1 VTTEI
6 FSLYIFIH
14 SQSLP
19 YLDMVI
25 NETLRRH
32 PPIGMLMRRCVKDFS
47 MEGFEIKKGLQ
58 LFIPVAGIHM
68 DPKYYPEPEKFNP
81 EHFNKENKAKR
92 NP

>member
-1 VTTEI
+1 
-6 FSLYIFIH
+6 
-14 SQSLP
+14 
-19 YLDMVI
+19 
-25 NETLRRH
+25 
-32 PPIGMLMRRCVKDFS
+32 